1 MSEVSVILPAYHEP
15 LPVFRRAVDSILNQ
29 SFKDFELLLILDD
42 PNNQELKRAIESYR
56 ESDCRVKVLYNE
68 RNLGLVGTLNR
79 AIESSTGSYICR
91 MDADDISDLN
101 RIELQLSFLK
111 AHDFD
116 LVGGF
121 MHVID
126 ETGEPLYLIDSVP
139 QSADGIANGLRW
151 NNCVPHPTWFGKR
164 CVFEQRYRPVPFAE
178 DYDFLIR
185 AVLSGYKLG
194 NVDRPVLSYR
204 KTVQSISRSNLFKQM
219 LVQKAL
225 VKSYR
230 HGRTVDPIEVS
241 NLVEHQYSESKAIG
255 YTKADALFN
264 SALTRLKSK
273 HVASA
278 VHLLIKVIFV
288 SPEYTLKM
296 VHLLMASLYK

>member
-1 MSEVSVILPAYHEP
+1 MSEVSVILPAYREP
-15 LPVFRRAVDSILNQ
+15 VPVFQQAVDSILRQ
-29 SFKDFELLLILDD
+29 SFKDFELLLVLDD
-42 PNNQELKRAIESYR
+42 PNNQELKSAIEAYR
-56 ESDCRVKVLYNE
+56 VSDCRVKVLYND

-79 AIESSTGSYICR
+79 AIENSTGRYICR
-91 MDADDISDLN
+91 MDADDVSDLN
-101 RIELQLSFLK
+101 RIEMQLAFVK
-111 AHDFD
+111 AHDLD

-121 MHVID
+121 MYVID
-126 ETGEPLYLIDSVP
+126 ESGQPLYLIDSVP
-139 QSADGIANGLRW
+139 LSSDGIANGLRW

-164 CVFEQRYRPVPFAE
+164 CVFEQGYRSVPLAE

-204 KTVQSISRSNLFKQM
+204 KTAQSISRSNLFKQM

-230 HGRTVDPIEVS
+230 LERAVDPIEVS
-241 NLVEHQYSESKAIG
+241 NLVERQYSESKAIR

-264 SALTRLKSK
+264 SALINLKSK

-278 VHLLIKVIFV
+278 VFILIKILFI
-288 SPEYTLKM
+288 SPEYASKM
-296 VHLLMASLYK
+296 VHLLMASLYR